1 MKVFFSLVKNWLQLR
16 GWWKAETLSNFGN
29 GIFLKLTLR
38 YSYLKGVASILSI
51 CFFSHTLF
59 ICNQFNVSQMNRWC
73 VCVCVCVYIS
83 IYLSL
88 CLSVSLSLS
97 IYIYQLLYQKKFLLG
112 AGIIIKIMIVITIII
127 IVITVQNI
135 CFFPSISSLFTFSD
149 SFSLLSIML
158 PLLSAGFLFTINY
171 QIF

>member
-73 VCVCVCVYIS
+73 VCVS
-83 IYLSL
+83 IYLYIY
-88 CLSVSLSLS
+88 LSVSLSLS
-97 IYIYQLLYQKKFLLG
+97 LYIYISITLSKKVSFGSRNYYKNYDCNNYNYYCNNSTKYLLFSIYFISFHFFWFFLSTEHHVTF
-112 AGIIIKIMIVITIII
+112 IK
-127 IVITVQNI
+127 
-135 CFFPSISSLFTFSD
+135 CW
-149 SFSLLSIML
+149 
-158 PLLSAGFLFTINY
+158 
-171 QIF
+171 IFVHY